1 MVEEPTPDYIRPGLH
16 FDPGPLGL
24 DLYRL
29 LCLYLA
35 DRRVM
40 SIAIASEEKLREA
53 PLGDS
58 LIRALHDTHI
68 DLEALRIL
76 ISSAVTLRI
85 AFDQYS
91 GSRLDPELKNRT
103 CGLLWPNWPKRK
115 KESLTI
121 REACN
126 KIIHARKIQR
136 DIANPDPYGNPD
148 NPDAYILPSVYLYG
162 EKDGEDWR
170 AKLLIVDFVKRA
182 TAVWWRLVG

>member
-1 MVEEPTPDYIRPGLH
+1 MVEEPRPDYIRPGLH

-40 SIAIASEEKLREA
+40 SIAIASEDQEG
-53 PLGDS
+53 PLDS
-58 LIRALHDTHI
+58 LIRTLHDTHI
-68 DLEALRIL
+68 DLEVLRIL
-76 ISSAVTLRI
+76 ICSGVTRRI

-91 GSRLDPELKNRT
+91 GSVLDLELKNRT

-136 DIANPDPYGNPD
+136 DIANPSPYGNPD
-148 NPDAYILPSVYLYG
+148 NPDAYILPSVY
-162 EKDGEDWR
+162 
-170 AKLLIVDFVKRA
+170 
-182 TAVWWRLVG
+182 